1 MTGKM
6 REKIEDFVLF
16 LLYALGVGMML
27 YATGIFHSD
36 VQNRKDA
43 QIAVSDTIVLRDTI
57 MVEKPVTRDSVI
69 IRYKRV
75 EVPVVVRDTIL
86 DTVFVELPIT
96 SKYYKSSRYEAWVS
110 GYEPS
115 LDSISIFSET
125 KYIKDMVKT
134 RKSRW
139 GLGVSVGYGVTR
151 TKVEPFVGVSVNYNI
166 LSW

>member
-16 LLYALGVGMML
+16 FLYALGVGMML
-27 YATGIFHSD
+27 YATGIFRSD
-36 VQNRKDA
+36 VQNCRDA
-43 QIAVSDTIVLRDTI
+43 QVAVSDTIVLRDTI

-69 IRYKRV
+69 VRYKRV

>member
-27 YATGIFHSD
+27 YATGIFSSD
-36 VQNRKDA
+36 VRNCKDA
-43 QIAVSDTIVLRDTI
+43 QIVVSDTIVFRDTI

-134 RKSRW
+134 RKT
-139 GLGVSVGYGVTR
+139 LH
-151 TKVEPFVGVSVNYNI
+151 I
-166 LSW
+166 

>member
-27 YATGIFHSD
+27 YATGIFRSD
-36 VQNRKDA
+36 VRNCKDA
-43 QIAVSDTIVLRDTI
+43 QIVVSDTIVLRDTI
-57 MVEKPVTRDSVI
+57 MVEKPVTKDSVI
-69 IRYKRV
+69 VRYKRV

-134 RKSRW
+134 KKSRW

>member
-27 YATGIFHSD
+27 YATGIFRSD
-36 VQNRKDA
+36 VRNCKDA

-69 IRYKRV
+69 VRYKRV

>member
-16 LLYALGVGMML
+16 FLYALGVGLML

-36 VQNRKDA
+36 VKNRKDA

-69 IRYKRV
+69 IKYKRV

-96 SKYYKSSRYEAWVS
+96 SKYYKNSRYEAWVS

-151 TKVEPFVGVSVNYNI
+151 TRVEPFVGVSVNYNI